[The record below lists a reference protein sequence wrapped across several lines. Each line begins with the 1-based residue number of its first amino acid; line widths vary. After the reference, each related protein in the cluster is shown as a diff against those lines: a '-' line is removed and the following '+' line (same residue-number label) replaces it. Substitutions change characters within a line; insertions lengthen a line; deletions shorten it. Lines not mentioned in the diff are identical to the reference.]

1 METYRDAAP
10 PVEKAAEAERW
21 LDTDER
27 DPPTSVLEMMASPI
41 GTMRLALGRRKLMGL
56 GWPLKIVGVLLLAA
70 MVARYFADDR
80 EWLGP
85 VAMVLGGL
93 SILLFI
99 AVCFVIAFW
108 HRDREFVEIDG
119 ARVVVRRK
127 KKNRIETAA
136 LADVE
141 EALVVLESHV
151 VHLRGP
157 SVRLVIAEA
166 LGHDVTALDWIAK
179 MINRNLTRARETPAA
194 RL

>member
-1 METYRDAAP
+1 
-10 PVEKAAEAERW
+10 
-21 LDTDER
+21 
-27 DPPTSVLEMMASPI
+27 
-41 GTMRLALGRRKLMGL
+41 
-56 GWPLKIVGVLLLAA
+56 
-70 MVARYFADDR
+70 
-80 EWLGP
+80 
-85 VAMVLGGL
+85 MVLGGL
-93 SILLFI
+93 SIVLFI

-141 EALVVLESHV
+141 EAVVVLEAHV

-179 MINRNLTRARETPAA
+179 MINRNLTRARENPAA